1 MSNCNNP
8 SVVPGAAEV
17 LSAGDPGDFSG
28 PPLTETVLTIEN
40 VARMFNVS
48 RLTLRY
54 YEFRGL
60 IKRRHHIGQVRVYG
74 WADCDR
80 IAFIIKC
87 RRVGLPL
94 GAVAPIVAA
103 VDDEDNA
110 TTHKIGQETCA
121 RLINRL
127 EQRRKILDDG
137 LAELTH
143 THSLLAVKIFGSDH
157 VNRRD

>member
-1 MSNCNNP
+1 MSNRNTP
-8 SVVPGAAEV
+8 SAIPGAEAYA
-17 LSAGDPGDFSG
+17 AGDPSDFSG
-28 PPLTETVLTIEN
+28 VPLTETVLTIEN
-40 VARMFNVS
+40 VARMFNVA

-60 IKRRHHIGQVRVYG
+60 IKRRHRIGQVRVYG

-94 GAVAPIVAA
+94 SAVAPIVAA
-103 VDDEDNA
+103 VDDEGNPA
-110 TTHKIGQETCA
+110 VHKVGQKTCA
-121 RLINRL
+121 NLIERL
-127 EQRRKILDDG
+127 EERRKILDDG

>member
-1 MSNCNNP
+1 MSNCNDP
-8 SVVPGAAEV
+8 SLVPGVDAITAAGPADI
-17 LSAGDPGDFSG
+17 SA
-28 PPLTETVLTIEN
+28 PPVNETLLTIEN
-40 VARMFNVS
+40 VARMFSVS

-60 IKRRHHIGQVRVYG
+60 IKRRHRIGQVQVYG

-94 GAVAPIVAA
+94 SAVAPIVAA
-103 VDDEDNA
+103 VDNEGNVA
-110 TTHKIGQETCA
+110 VHKIGQEACA
-121 RLINRL
+121 KLIKRL
-127 EQRRKILDDG
+127 EQRRKVLDDG

-143 THSLLAVKIFGSDH
+143 THSLLSVKIFGSDH
-157 VNRRD
+157 ITRHD

>member
-1 MSNCNNP
+1 MP
-8 SVVPGAAEV
+8 SCSDPSIVSGAEA
-17 LSAGDPGDFSG
+17 LSARDPGDISG
-28 PPLTETVLTIEN
+28 PPLGETVLTIEN
-40 VARMFNVS
+40 VARMFSVT

-60 IKRRHHIGQVRVYG
+60 IKRRHRVGSVPVYG

-94 GAVAPIVAA
+94 SAVAPIVTA
-103 VDDEDNA
+103 VDDDTNIA
-110 TTHKIGQETCA
+110 AHRIGQEACA
-121 RLINRL
+121 KLIKHL

-137 LAELTH
+137 LAELSH
-143 THSLLAVKIFGSDH
+143 THSLLTVKILGSDH
-157 VNRRD
+157 INRRD